1 VQRFKEAL
9 ERIGDKYAMYLDPD
23 TLDRLEQLANS
34 YFVFYVSTLRS
45 SVDMRRSMGYQ
56 GTLNPFIVEQDMPI
70 VGDHVRVFSELVDI
84 YNREAPDDRKVVV
97 SANIWRD
104 DIAPAVGSSRAVY
117 RRREEAGERSPGV
130 SSQTEQGAE

>member
-1 VQRFKEAL
+1 L

-23 TLDRLEQLANS
+23 TLDLLEQLANS

-70 VGDHVRVFSELVDI
+70 VGDNVRVFSELVDI

-117 RRREEAGERSPGV
+117 RRREEAGERSPRV